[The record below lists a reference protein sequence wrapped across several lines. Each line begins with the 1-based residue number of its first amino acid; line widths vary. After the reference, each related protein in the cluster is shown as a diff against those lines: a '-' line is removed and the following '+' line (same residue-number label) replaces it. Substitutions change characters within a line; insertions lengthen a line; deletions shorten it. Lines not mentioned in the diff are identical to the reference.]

1 MSAKAA
7 VLKRPHIS
15 KKEEEEKTERKR
27 RRPIGVATGALL
39 IERTEAAKVLGN
51 CSISTLIRLETAG
64 KLTPH
69 KLAGSP
75 LGKTFYEHTEVVALS
90 KGAMMRAD
98 RNRDKSDREYL
109 DRLVRTKIFRRS
121 ELRIRLDVP
130 LSEQLN
136 PKELQALRK
145 ALARSR
151 WFNKAQLKVERDK
164 DMKQWLATLL
174 FGNKGGDHV

>member
-1 MSAKAA
+1 MSAIIAPGGPFLFLGPTPAHTEPELDHMSAKAA

-90 KGAMMRAD
+90 KGGD
-98 RNRDKSDREYL
+98 D
-109 DRLVRTKIFRRS
+109 
-121 ELRIRLDVP
+121 
-130 LSEQLN
+130 
-136 PKELQALRK
+136 
-145 ALARSR
+145 AR
-151 WFNKAQLKVERDK
+151 
-164 DMKQWLATLL
+164 
-174 FGNKGGDHV
+174 